1 MVSQARTV
9 WPYGLGG
16 VFNVTEMTG
25 GQALAK
31 SLAREGVKVIFGLP
45 GVQLYHAMEGLEAEP
60 SIRFIT
66 TRHEQGTTYMA
77 DGYSRTSGEVGTSL
91 VVPGPGVLNAAAGL
105 SDAYAA
111 SAPVFLV
118 SGQINRDGIGQ
129 NKGILHEIN
138 DQLDVVRTITKWCAR
153 VLDPADIPGAVH
165 EAFHQMKTGRPRP
178 VEVEIPPETF
188 AQVADIE
195 LQEPGVYGPLAP
207 DSGELERAAAL
218 IAKSQRIAIWAGG
231 GAIWSRSNE
240 ALTRLAEHLQA
251 PVITTP
257 EGKGAISARH
267 YLSLGTCRGGV
278 NPQGDVMRK
287 FIANECDLVIAVGT
301 RFIAPGLDASKSV
314 LQIDVDPEEIGR
326 NHPNTQPLV
335 GDAHLSLDGLYD
347 MLSSQPARA
356 SRRAETEAFR
366 QERHDVMMRTEP
378 QSSLMR
384 ALRDNIPDDGI
395 VAMGQ
400 TQVGYYSH
408 AHWPAYEQATYL
420 TSSYQGNLGFAFPT
434 AMGAKVANPD
444 RAVVSVSGDG
454 GFQFASNELSTAVQ
468 HGINI
473 VAVVFNDGAFGN
485 VLREMET
492 LFDGRSLGSHLY
504 NPDFVKLA
512 EAYGVDGMRAHGAE
526 ELGGCVREA
535 LNNNRPTLIEVPVQM
550 MPRPY

>member
-1 MVSQARTV
+1 MA
-9 WPYGLGG
+9 
-16 VFNVTEMTG
+16 EMTG

-45 GVQLYHAMEGLEAEP
+45 GVQLYHALEGLEGEP
-60 SIRFIT
+60 GIRFIT

-77 DGYSRTSGEVGTSL
+77 DGYARTGGEVGTSL
-91 VVPGPGVLNAAAGL
+91 VVPGPGVLNASAGL
-105 SDAYAA
+105 CDAYAA
-111 SAPVFLV
+111 SSPVFLV
-118 SGQINRDGIGQ
+118 SGQINIAGIGQ

-138 DQLDVVRTITKWCAR
+138 DQLDVVRTVTKWCSR
-153 VLDPADIPGAVH
+153 VLDPKEIPGAVH

-178 VEVEIPPETF
+178 VEIEVPPETL

-195 LQEPGVYGPLAP
+195 LQEPGVYGPMSP
-207 DSGELERAAAL
+207 DSADLERAAAL
-218 IAKSQRIAIWAGG
+218 IGKSQRIAIWAGG
-231 GAIWSRSNE
+231 GAIWSRSSE
-240 ALTRLAEHLQA
+240 PLTRLAEHLQA

-257 EGKGAISARH
+257 EGKGAIDPRH
-267 YLSLGTCRGGV
+267 YLSLGTGRGGV
-278 NPQGDVMRK
+278 NPGGDPMRK
-287 FIANECDLVIAVGT
+287 YIAEECDLVLAVGT
-301 RFIAPGLDASKSV
+301 RFLSPLLDASKQV

-326 NHPNTQPLV
+326 NHSNTQPLL
-335 GDAHLSLDGLYD
+335 GDASLSLEALYNL
-347 MLSSQPARA
+347 LSHQPARA
-356 SRRAETEAFR
+356 SRRGETEAFR
-366 QERHDVMMRTEP
+366 AERHEVMMRTEP

-384 ALRDNIPDDGI
+384 ALRENIPDDGI

-408 AHWPAYEQATYL
+408 AHWPAYQQGTYL

-434 AMGAKVANPD
+434 ALGAKVAHPD

-485 VLREMET
+485 VKRDMEG
-492 LFDGRSLGSHLY
+492 LFDGRSLGTNLC
-504 NPDFVKLA
+504 NPDFLKLA
-512 EAYGVDGMRAHGAE
+512 EAYGADGMRAHGPE

-535 LNNNRPTLIEVPVQM
+535 LANNRPTLIEVPVEM